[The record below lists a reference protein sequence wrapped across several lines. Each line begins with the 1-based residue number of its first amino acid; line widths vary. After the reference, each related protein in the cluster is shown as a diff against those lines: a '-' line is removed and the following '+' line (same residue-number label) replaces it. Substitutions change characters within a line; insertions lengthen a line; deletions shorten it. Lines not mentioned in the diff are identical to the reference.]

1 MTLEQHQE
9 IFSNWVKTP
18 ESLNVKNQAAAASL
32 LEKYPYCQILQFCR
46 AKLEGMPELGAIYA
60 PQGPVYQQFIQQ
72 PERLALYLKPAEENI
87 LDPLEKVSVKE
98 ADADVEDSVAA
109 ELKMREEQ
117 PEDSPLVD
125 ETEQLIL
132 ESIASADFF
141 ALEEKAADATKSDEP
156 EVQISSKEVSRY
168 DDDQLPYTFL
178 WWLNKTRNEHADT
191 YQPYVSFKLDTS
203 QQIKQRPSNEF
214 KTETP
219 IPDFDLNNL
228 AGEVKTKTVKA
239 SNKFKPKNKAEEI
252 IERFIQE
259 EPQISPP
266 SAEKMGSEN
275 KARKSAEDSLD
286 LVSET
291 LAQIY
296 TEQMLLDKAIE
307 TYRKLSLKFPEK
319 STYFADQISL
329 LESRKS

>member
-1 MTLEQHQE
+1 MNLEQHQA
-9 IFSNWVKTP
+9 IFSDWVKQP
-18 ESLNVKNQAAAASL
+18 ESLNQKDQSALTTL
-32 LEKYPYCQILQFCR
+32 LDKYPYCQILQFGQ
-46 AKLEGMPELGAIYA
+46 AKLKDRPEWAAHYAPDGAI
-60 PQGPVYQQFIQQ
+60 YQQFIQQ
-72 PERLALYLKPAEENI
+72 AGSLMAHPKAENTTAEE
-87 LDPLEKVSVKE
+87 LEKVLVQENESRIEESVE
-98 ADADVEDSVAA
+98 A
-109 ELKMREEQ
+109 ELKLREGQHEE
-117 PEDSPLVD
+117 PVLVD

-141 ALEEKAADATKSDEP
+141 ALEEKATEQSKVDEHP
-156 EVQISSKEVSRY
+156 VETNSKEVSRY
-168 DDDQLPYTFL
+168 DDDQMPYTFL

-203 QQIKQRPSNEF
+203 QQIKQQASNEF

-219 IPDFDLNNL
+219 IPDFDLNTL
-228 AGEVKTKTVKA
+228 VGEGKVKTSKA

-252 IERFIQE
+252 IERFIEE

-266 SAEKMGSEN
+266 SADKMGNEN
-275 KARKSAEDSLD
+275 KARKSAEDTLD

-319 STYFADQISL
+319 STYFADQISA
-329 LESRKS
+329 LERRKN

>member
-1 MTLEQHQE
+1 MNQEIPQE
-9 IFSNWVKTP
+9 IFNRWIQHP
-18 ESLNVKNQAAAASL
+18 AQIDGADQAAVDAL
-32 LEKYPYCQILQFCR
+32 LQKFPYCQILQMGR
-46 AKLEGMPELGAIYA
+46 AKLHGRAEQAAVYA
-60 PQGPVYQQFIQQ
+60 PDRALLAQFFHE
-72 PERLALYLKPAEENI
+72 PESLKPFETPSAETE
-87 LDPLEKVSVKE
+87 LEKVLVEELNEGPEASVE
-98 ADADVEDSVAA
+98 A
-109 ELKMREEQ
+109 ELKLREEPHQ
-117 PEDSPLVD
+117 PENTPLVD

-141 ALEEKAADATKSDEP
+141 ALEEKATEQPKAAETANEEP
-156 EVQISSKEVSRY
+156 ASRKEVSRY
-168 DDDQLPYTFL
+168 DDDQMPYTFL

-203 QQIKQRPSNEF
+203 QQIRQQPAA
-214 KTETP
+214 ETP
-219 IPDFDLNNL
+219 IPDFDLSNL
-228 AGEVKTKTVKA
+228 VNEA
-239 SNKFKPKNKAEEI
+239 KPKAEKKAASGKSKNKTDDI

-266 SAEKMGSEN
+266 SADKMGNEN
-275 KARKSAEDSLD
+275 KARKSAEDTLD

-319 STYFADQISL
+319 STYFADQISV
-329 LESRKS
+329 LERRKN

>member
-1 MTLEQHQE
+1 MNLEQHQA
-9 IFSNWVKTP
+9 IFSDWVKQP
-18 ESLNVKNQAAAASL
+18 ESLNQKDQSALTTL
-32 LEKYPYCQILQFCR
+32 LEKYPYCQILQFSQ
-46 AKLEGMPELGAIYA
+46 AKLNNSPEWAAHYAPDGAI
-60 PQGPVYQQFIQQ
+60 YQQFIQQ
-72 PERLALYLKPAEENI
+72 AETLMAYPKADSTTTEE
-87 LDPLEKVSVKE
+87 LQKVLVQESEAGIEESVE
-98 ADADVEDSVAA
+98 A
-109 ELKMREEQ
+109 ELKLREGQHEE
-117 PEDSPLVD
+117 PVLVD

-141 ALEEKAADATKSDEP
+141 ALEEKATEQSKVDEP
-156 EVQISSKEVSRY
+156 PVETNSKQVSRY
-168 DDDQLPYTFL
+168 DDDQMPYTFL

-203 QQIKQRPSNEF
+203 QQIKQQTSNEF
-214 KTETP
+214 KTEAP
-219 IPDFDLNNL
+219 IPDFDLNTL
-228 AGEVKTKTVKA
+228 VGEAKVKTGKA

-252 IERFIQE
+252 IERFIEE

-266 SAEKMGSEN
+266 SADKMGNEN
-275 KARKSAEDSLD
+275 KARKSAEDTLD

-319 STYFADQISL
+319 STYFADQISA
-329 LESRKS
+329 LERRKN